1 MWIEDQDASSSS
13 HSASP
18 APASPPSLINCKS
31 RDESVIQSRPIRVS
45 HMGKPIHVRSFFYCQ
60 TAYYPVVLSRNFDQV
75 HHRSDSIQ
83 VQEAMESRRDKP
95 AATLV
100 ALSSANLVASQ
111 VADCSRCSIKDTEI
125 RQLRKRV
132 QELEEQL
139 CRALGNSK

>member
-1 MWIEDQDASSSS
+1 M
-13 HSASP
+13 
-18 APASPPSLINCKS
+18 
-31 RDESVIQSRPIRVS
+31 
-45 HMGKPIHVRSFFYCQ
+45 
-60 TAYYPVVLSRNFDQV
+60 AYYPVVLSRNFDQV